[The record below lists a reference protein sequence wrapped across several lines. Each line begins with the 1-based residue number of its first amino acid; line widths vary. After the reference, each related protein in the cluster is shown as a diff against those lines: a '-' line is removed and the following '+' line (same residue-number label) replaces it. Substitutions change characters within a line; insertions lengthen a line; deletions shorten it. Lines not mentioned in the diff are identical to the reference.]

1 MLVDSSSLEAHTNYM
16 RYIRNKEEWLAKVAE
31 LGAIIVDPDGDN
43 VTSKHY
49 SGMDLIVAHI
59 DYWPVGYWNTH
70 HWDWDALPP
79 RRVEIGV
86 IYETESLQ
94 LQWD

>member
-16 RYIRNKEEWLAKVAE
+16 AHTQNKEEWLATVAE
-31 LGAIIVDPDGDN
+31 LGGVVEPDG
-43 VTSKHY
+43 
-49 SGMDLIVAHI
+49 SGLIVAHI
-59 DYWPVGYWNTH
+59 DGEHIGYW
-70 HWDWDALPP
+70 DESYAG
-79 RRVEIGV
+79 VGMGV